1 MSVVLGTTRRKKDV
15 TLSPK
20 DRSTHLQ
27 VVGASGRGK
36 SKFLEHLIRQDIRDG
51 KGLCLIDPHGAL
63 YDDVVAWMATHRRSS
78 INKVHLIEPSEG
90 DWCFGFNPLRSD
102 SVTEP
107 SVRVDA
113 MVRACAQVWGGEDP
127 SRTPLLKKC
136 LRAVFY
142 SLTDKGYTLL
152 EATDLVNAMDRTGIR
167 RYLTTGIE
175 DQVFEN
181 IWTDFNSLPK
191 RLFVEQFSSTNN
203 RILEFLSAP
212 VIRNIV
218 GQRDG
223 TIDFRRAMEEGEIV
237 LVNLAPSSNLSP
249 DNARLLGTLIV
260 NDLLVTALG
269 RNPKEPRP
277 FYLYIDEC
285 YNYLNNDVES
295 MLDQTRK
302 FGLHLILSHQ
312 RLGQLREAGE
322 GVYNA
327 VMTGAQT
334 KVVFGGLTSTDAKE
348 MASDIFLG
356 ELDLEQGVEL
366 TKNPMVVAQEMEW
379 LESEMQSETAGGG
392 SSTTTSTTSSEGAGK
407 GVTETYD
414 DEGDVI
420 GETVSSGVSSSHA
433 SSTGEAETQS
443 WARSFARGLHQA
455 LRSVFEERYSSVHP
469 LEKVMY
475 DATVKLVNQRPR
487 RAVVK
492 IPGRH
497 SCRITVPEVPGV
509 GIKES
514 HVSAFKQGIFET
526 SEYVA
531 PLASVKEELAL
542 RHKKLIELAAP
553 MTSVMRTTD
562 FDSE

>member
-1 MSVVLGTTRRKKDV
+1 MSVLLGTTRINKKNKDV
-15 TLSPK
+15 TLSSK
-20 DRSTHLQ
+20 ERSTHLQ

-36 SKFLEHLIRQDIRDG
+36 SKFLENLICQDIRDG
-51 KGLCLIDPHGAL
+51 RGLCLIDPHGAL
-63 YDDVVAWMATHRRSS
+63 YDDVVAWLSTYRADADDR
-78 INKVHLIEPSEG
+78 VHLIEPSVKE
-90 DWCFGFNPLRSD
+90 WCFGFNPLRRD
-102 SVTEP
+102 SFTEP

-142 SLTDKGYTLL
+142 SLTVKDEGYTLL
-152 EATDLVNAMDRTGIR
+152 EATDLVNAMDVSGIR

-175 DQVFEN
+175 DQVYGN
-181 IWTDFNSLPK
+181 IWTDFNALPT
-191 RLFVEQFSSTNN
+191 RLFMEQFSSTNN

-218 GQRDG
+218 GQRGG

-269 RNPKEPRP
+269 RSPKDPEP

-334 KVVFGGLTSTDAKE
+334 KVVFGGLTSTDAQE

-366 TKNPMVVAQEMEW
+366 TKNPMVIAQEMEW
-379 LESEMQSETAGGG
+379 LRSEMEVETKGGG
-392 SSTTTSTTSSEGAGK
+392 STAATSEGAADGL
-407 GVTETYD
+407 TETYD
-414 DEGDVI
+414 GEGNLI
-420 GETVSSGVSSSHA
+420 GYTVSAALSSGASAAESESWSH
-433 SSTGEAETQS
+433 SV
-443 WARSFARGLHQA
+443 ARGVHQA
-455 LRSVFEERYSSVHP
+455 LRSVYAERYSSVHP
-469 LEKVMY
+469 LDKVMY

-492 IPGRH
+492 VPGRK
-497 SCRITVPEVPGV
+497 SCQLTVPDVPDV
-509 GIKES
+509 GTLDQD
-514 HVSAFKQGIFET
+514 VSAFKRSIFKA

-531 PLASVKEELAL
+531 QLASVTEELSV
-542 RHKKLIELAAP
+542 RHEKLIALGAL
-553 MTSVMRTTD
+553 MTDPERKV
-562 FDSE
+562 FDSD

>member
-1 MSVVLGTTRRKKDV
+1 MSVILGTTRGKGDL

-36 SKFLEHLIRQDIRDG
+36 SKFLENLIRQDIREG

-63 YDDVVAWMATHRRSS
+63 YDDIVAWLAVHRSDARDR
-78 INKVHLIEPSEG
+78 VHLIEPSER

-152 EATDLVNAMDRTGIR
+152 EATDLVNAMDRSGIR
-167 RYLTTGIE
+167 RYLTTGIK

-181 IWTDFNSLPK
+181 IWTDFNALPK

-218 GQRDG
+218 GQRQG

-269 RNPKEPRP
+269 RDPKEPRP

-322 GVYNA
+322 GIYNA

-334 KVVFGGLTSTDAKE
+334 KVVFGGLTSSDAQE

-379 LESEMQSETAGGG
+379 LRSEMESETVGG
-392 SSTTTSTTSSEGAGK
+392 SSTTGAATGAAEGL
-407 GVTETYD
+407 TETYNED
-414 DEGDVI
+414 GDII
-420 GETVSSGVSSSHA
+420 GYTISSSLSDSA
-433 SSTGEAETQS
+433 SSAEVQNWS
-443 WARSFARGLHQA
+443 RSFARGLHQA
-455 LRSVFEERYSSVHP
+455 YHSIYQDRYSSVHP
-469 LEKVMY
+469 LDKVMY
-475 DATVKLVNQRPR
+475 DAMVKLVNQPPR

-497 SCRITVPEVPGV
+497 SCRITVPDVPAA
-509 GIKES
+509 GIEQPN
-514 HVSAFKQGIFET
+514 VSDFKRGIFEA

-531 PLASVKEELAL
+531 QLASVEEELDG
-542 RHKKLIELAAP
+542 RHKELIALAAP
-553 MTSVMRTTD
+553 MHSVMKTTD